1 MNFMTGPTSAH
12 QSYRGAAGHQYHEGK
27 RALDPGVLEWV
38 VRARAARF
46 QPLIQPHH
54 AVLEFGVG
62 AGWNLQGLLCQR
74 RVGVDVECFL
84 APGWESM
91 GIEFSHGI
99 QEFASGAFDAVL
111 CHHALEHVDNPAE
124 TLVGLRLVLRPGG
137 RLLLAVPYEFE
148 RRYRVFNPIEP
159 NHHLFSWNV
168 QTLGN
173 LLTVSG
179 WTLESIGIGRY
190 GYDRFAANLARRC
203 HLGERGFRLLRT
215 LLQTLKPCR
224 EIVAVAT
231 PSSVP

>member
-12 QSYRGAAGHQYHEGK
+12 HTYRGAAGQQYHEGK
-27 RALDPGVLEWV
+27 RALDPGVLDWV

-46 QPLIQPHH
+46 QPQIKPTE
-54 AVLEFGVG
+54 AVLELGVG
-62 AGWNLQGLLCQR
+62 AGWNLRGLQCRR

-84 APGWESM
+84 APGWEAM
-91 GIEFSHGI
+91 GIEFSHGT
-99 QEFASGAFDAVL
+99 QEFADGTFDVIL

-124 TLVGLRLVLRPGG
+124 TLVALRRVLRRGG

-148 RRYRVFNPIEP
+148 RRYRVFNPTEP

-168 QTLGN
+168 QSMGN

-179 WTLESIGIGRY
+179 WNMESIGIGRY
-190 GYDRFAANLARRC
+190 GYDRFAANLARRT
-203 HLGERGFRLLRT
+203 HLGERGFWLLRHV
-215 LLQTLKPCR
+215 LQTVKPCR

-231 PSSVP
+231 